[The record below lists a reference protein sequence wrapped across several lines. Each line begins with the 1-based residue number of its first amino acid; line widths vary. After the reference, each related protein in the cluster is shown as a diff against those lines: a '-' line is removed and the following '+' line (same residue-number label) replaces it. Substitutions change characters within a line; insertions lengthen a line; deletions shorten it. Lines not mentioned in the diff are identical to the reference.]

1 MLQLLLRKTHRIREL
16 HTRAEEP
23 CTAQERVLDSDLKSK
38 SGKVAKAGAAPEQ
51 TADNIVL
58 IFPYR
63 NRRQCG
69 LGQAALPYGDLSAKF
84 VIAEYPHQGV
94 RVQRETAAETPA
106 LNREKD
112 FRANVLNHGKLSETV
127 SPLEIL
133 KAN

>member
-1 MLQLLLRKTHRIREL
+1 MY
-16 HTRAEEP
+16 AS
-23 CTAQERVLDSDLKSK
+23 CTRVLRNPAQHRSGCWIQHHSGK
-38 SGKVAKAGAAPEQ
+38 SGKVAKAGAAAEQ

-58 IFPYR
+58 MFPYR

-84 VIAEYPHQGV
+84 VIAEYRHQGV

-127 SPLEIL
+127 SSSEIL